1 MKFKDLDKKL
11 IIIVVISII
20 AIFNA
25 IYLTYMAYT
34 VTSPSLFWV
43 WWVENVNYAC
53 DFNATFSCSSVFQ
66 NDFAW
71 IFWIPF
77 SLIALFVYPLIV
89 IIALLW
95 LFNKIKNHYKIILVM
110 AIWWVFFNWY
120 IIVNEYL
127 ISTYCF
133 LCLVCTAIIIVNWW
147 LSIKWIKE
155 SK

>member
-34 VTSPSLFWV
+34 VTSPSLFGV
-43 WWVENVNYAC
+43 GGVENVNYAC

-71 IFWIPF
+71 IFGIPF

-89 IIALLW
+89 IIALLG

-110 AIWWVFFNWY
+110 AIGGVFFNGY

-133 LCLVCTAIIIVNWW
+133 LCLVCTAIIIVNGG
-147 LSIKWIKE
+147 LSIKGIKE